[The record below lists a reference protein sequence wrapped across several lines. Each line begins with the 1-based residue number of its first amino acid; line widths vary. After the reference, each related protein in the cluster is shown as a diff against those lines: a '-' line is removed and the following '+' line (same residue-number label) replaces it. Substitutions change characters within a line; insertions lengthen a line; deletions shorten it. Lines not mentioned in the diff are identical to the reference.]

1 MADADALLEPGV
13 GGIPAT
19 PDPGPATPPAAP
31 PADDSTMSLVDH
43 LGELRSRL
51 FKALIAIGIGSVIGY
66 LVAVPVRNFL
76 ILPLGPDRVLQVLGM
91 GDAFVIQIKISIVIG
106 IILAM
111 PVLLYQVWAFVAP
124 GLTPSE
130 RRTVRPWI
138 PLALL
143 FFAVGVAIA
152 YFILPYA
159 IAFLFS
165 FTDDKLVARPAAGPY
180 FDFVTTLFLVF
191 GLIMEFPIL
200 LVGLS
205 RVGIVTSERLSGSR
219 RMIILGISIFAAVV
233 TPGGDIVSPIVL
245 GSTMYI
251 LFELTLL
258 FIKRSGR

>member
-13 GGIPAT
+13 SGVPAT
-19 PDPGPATPPAAP
+19 PDPAPAIPPAAP
-31 PADDSTMSLVDH
+31 PADETVMSLVDH

-51 FKALIAIGIGSVIGY
+51 FKAIIAIGIGSVIGY

-76 ILPLGPDRVLQVLGM
+76 ILPLGPNMHLQTLGM

-124 GLTPSE
+124 GLTPPE
-130 RRTVRPWI
+130 RRMIRPWI

-143 FFAVGVAIA
+143 FFVIGVAIA
-152 YFILPYA
+152 YFILPFA

-165 FTDDKLVARPAAGPY
+165 YNDDKLVAQPAAGPY

-205 RVGIVTSERLSGSR
+205 KVGIVTSERLSGQR
-219 RMIILGISIFAAVV
+219 RMIILGIAIFAAVV

-245 GSTMYI
+245 GTTMYV
-251 LFELTLL
+251 LFELTAL

>member
-13 GGIPAT
+13 GGVPAT
-19 PDPGPATPPAAP
+19 PDPTPATPPAAP
-31 PADDSTMSLVDH
+31 PADESIMSLVDH

-51 FKALIAIGIGSVIGY
+51 FKALIAIGVGSVIGY

-76 ILPLGPDRVLQVLGM
+76 ILPLGGRTLQVLGM
-91 GDAFVIQIKISIVIG
+91 GDAFMIQIKISLVIG

-124 GLTPSE
+124 GLTPNE
-130 RRTVRPWI
+130 RRTIRPWI

-143 FFAVGVAIA
+143 FFAIGVAIA
-152 YFILPYA
+152 YFILPFA

-165 FTDDKLVARPAAGPY
+165 YTDDVLVAQPAAGPY

-205 RVGIVTSERLSGSR
+205 KVGIVTSERLSGSR
-219 RMIILGISIFAAVV
+219 RMIILGIAIFAAVV
-233 TPGGDIVSPIVL
+233 TPGGDVVSPIVL
-245 GSTMYI
+245 GTTMYI
-251 LFELTLL
+251 LFELTAL
-258 FIKRSGR
+258 FIRRSGR

>member
-13 GGIPAT
+13 TGVPSGS
-19 PDPGPATPPAAP
+19 DPGPVPPSAATPG
-31 PADDSTMSLVDH
+31 DESVMSLVDH

-51 FKALIAIGIGSVIGY
+51 FKVLLAIGVGSVIGY

-111 PVLLYQVWAFVAP
+111 PILLYQVWAFVAP

-143 FFAVGVAIA
+143 FFAIGVTIA
-152 YFILPYA
+152 YFDPA
-159 IAFLFS
+159 VRDRSSCSAS
-165 FTDDKLVARPAAGPY
+165 PTTSSSPSRPPG
-180 FDFVTTLFLVF
+180 
-191 GLIMEFPIL
+191 
-200 LVGLS
+200 
-205 RVGIVTSERLSGSR
+205 RTSTSSR
-219 RMIILGISIFAAVV
+219 RSSSCSA
-233 TPGGDIVSPIVL
+233 
-245 GSTMYI
+245 
-251 LFELTLL
+251 
-258 FIKRSGR
+258 

>member
-19 PDPGPATPPAAP
+19 PDPVPATPPAAP

-43 LGELRSRL
+43 LGELRSRV
-51 FKALIAIGIGSVIGY
+51 FKALIAVGIGSVIGY
-66 LVAVPVRNFL
+66 YYAVPVRNFL

-91 GDAFVIQIKISIVIG
+91 GDAFVIQLKISIVIG

-111 PVLLYQVWAFVAP
+111 PILLYQVWAFVAP
-124 GLTPSE
+124 GLTPTE

-143 FFAVGVAIA
+143 FFAIGVAIA

>member
-13 GGIPAT
+13 TGIPSGS
-19 PDPGPATPPAAP
+19 DPGPVPPSAATPG
-31 PADDSTMSLVDH
+31 DESVMSLVDH
-43 LGELRSRL
+43 LGELRRRL
-51 FKALIAIGIGSVIGY
+51 FKALLAIGVGSVIGY

-76 ILPLGPDRVLQVLGM
+76 ILPLGGRTLQVLGM

-111 PVLLYQVWAFVAP
+111 PVLLYQVWAFIAP

-143 FFAVGVAIA
+143 FFAIGVTIA
-152 YFILPYA
+152 YAVLPYA
-159 IAFLFS
+159 IQFLFS
-165 FTDDKLVARPAAGPY
+165 FTDDTLVARPAAGPY

-205 RVGIVTSERLSGSR
+205 RVGIVTSQRLASSR
-219 RMIILGISIFAAVV
+219 RMIILGISIFAAIA
-233 TPGGDIVSPIVL
+233 TPGGDLVSPLVL
-245 GSTMYI
+245 GGTMYI

-258 FIKRSGR
+258 FIRRTGR